1 MKWSP
6 LVYMSDMD
14 WSPDQETLSLIRHV
28 ALQNVLEYEGKA
40 AVGSVIGRIMGMR
53 DDLKQHGKHVTGL
66 VAKEVAQANTMA
78 TEQGLDAVREVLENE
93 APHLLEKRE
102 TKARREGLPDLKNA
116 TKGKVVLRFAPN
128 PNGPL
133 SFGHARGLVI
143 NSTYRENYDGEFIL
157 RFDDTDTKVKPP
169 MLEAYQQIQ
178 EETEWLTGRKPDR
191 IVIASDRIETYYAHA
206 KTMLEQGFGYV
217 CRCSAEE
224 FKEYRVS
231 MTSCPCRT
239 QTPQDN
245 LVFWDRMLNGNFK
258 PGDAVVRVKTDMKLK
273 NPALRDWPALRLQ
286 DTLAHPHPR
295 PEIGSKYRVWPLLD
309 FQSAVEDHLQGVT
322 HIIRG
327 KDLMDSTRKQTLLY
341 EHFGWTYPETMYW
354 GRVKVHEWGGFS
366 TSQMRTDIEGGK
378 YSGWDDPRL
387 PTLAGLKKRGTQAQA
402 LRQFWLELGITQKDI
417 SVPLATLYAHN
428 TKVIDDDAPRLSFVR
443 HPVGF
448 ALVGEH
454 PAAIELPHHPNHPA
468 MGVRR
473 WKLDSRKIWLEGE
486 DIEKMDLRLKEFADV
501 ALHDNEARMESIE
514 RSDKRPIVHWV
525 TDENS
530 TEGVLVGTK
539 DDAMIRIEGRVER
552 HKHEVGTVVQLERI
566 GYAKVMSNG
575 TLMLCHEQ
583 LHDD

>member
-1 MKWSP
+1 
-6 LVYMSDMD
+6 MD
-14 WSPDQETLSLIRHV
+14 WNPDDETLNLIRHV

-53 DDLKQHGKHVTGL
+53 EDLKQHGKAVTGL
-66 VAKEVAQANTMA
+66 VAKEVGQANTMA
-78 TEQGLDAVREVLENE
+78 SEKGLEVVRSVLEKE

-102 TKARREGLPDLKNA
+102 AKARREGLPDLNNA

-143 NSTYRENYDGEFIL
+143 NSTYREMYEGEFIL

-169 MLEAYQQIQ
+169 MLEAYEQIQ
-178 EETEWLTGRKPDR
+178 QETEWLIGRKPDR
-191 IVIASDRIETYYAHA
+191 VVIASDRIETYYEHA
-206 KTMLEQGFGYV
+206 TTMLEQGFGYV

-224 FKEYRVS
+224 FKEFRIS
-231 MTSCPCRT
+231 KTNCPCRT

-245 LVFWDRMLNGNFK
+245 MVFWKRMLNGNFK
-258 PGDAVVRVKTDMKLK
+258 PGEAVVRVKTDMTLK

-286 DTLAHPHPR
+286 DTNAHPHPR
-295 PEIGSKYRVWPLLD
+295 PEIGSTYTVWPLLD

-366 TSQMRTDIEGGK
+366 TSQMRTDIEDEK

-387 PTLAGLKKRGTQAQA
+387 PTLAGLRKRGTQALA
-402 LRQFWLELGITQKDI
+402 LRNFWLELGITQKDI

-428 TKVIDDDAPRLSFVR
+428 TKVVDGDAPRLSFVR
-443 HPVGF
+443 HAVSF
-448 ALVGEH
+448 DLVGDYE
-454 PAAIELPHHPNHPA
+454 PTIELPHHPNHPFA
-468 MGVRR
+468 THNNKDQPKK
-473 WKLDSRKIWLEGE
+473 KL
-486 DIEKMDLRLKEFADV
+486 
-501 ALHDNEARMESIE
+501 
-514 RSDKRPIVHWV
+514 
-525 TDENS
+525 
-530 TEGVLVGTK
+530 
-539 DDAMIRIEGRVER
+539 
-552 HKHEVGTVVQLERI
+552 
-566 GYAKVMSNG
+566 
-575 TLMLCHEQ
+575 
-583 LHDD
+583 